1 MCMNGMVCASMACAL
16 ISTPNHA
23 IITTVAFKNSF
34 EINVQPLIC
43 LNNNS
48 KIPDLQPCK
57 TFNT

>member
-16 ISTPNHA
+16 ISTPDHA

-48 KIPDLQPCK
+48 KIPDL
-57 TFNT
+57 